1 MQDPHIRGSDSAR
14 LEDLQFLGEQAEY
27 NFATSGIQSP
37 PKQGKSVATEESEY
51 SLVIMPRCPTAA
63 RIRRLPT
70 VSSR

>member
-37 PKQGKSVATEESEY
+37 PKTRQECGNGGV
-51 SLVIMPRCPTAA
+51 
-63 RIRRLPT
+63 
-70 VSSR
+70 